1 MPVDVATGESYAN
14 EVYYNFDNDI
24 LKTAPR
30 SSWDIAFKTN
40 QMTTND
46 YISKVNQELGENN
59 FPIYRLVNQKDKG
72 FGGLYKRLFSILE
85 KDSIFVECAE
95 ELSWFEGNDMIIV
108 TTWADYEN
116 NLPKGIIRIK

>member
-1 MPVDVATGESYAN
+1 
-14 EVYYNFDNDI
+14 
-24 LKTAPR
+24 
-30 SSWDIAFKTN
+30 
-40 QMTTND
+40 MTTND

-95 ELSWFEGNDMIIV
+95 ELSWFEGNDMIVV

-116 NLPKGIIRIK
+116 NLPKGIIRIN